1 MMTAMTST
9 EPVTVRLQRTF
20 SATPAE
26 VYRAWLDPELIGR
39 WMYTRDRSGARAAVD
54 ERVGGRYSVW
64 QMEHDGSEA
73 GGMEAEIVE
82 LVPDE
87 RLVFDWRFVGPDRD
101 AGPTYDTRLT
111 VSFRAVEGGTELTL
125 VHERLESLR
134 AEMPDVA
141 DQVDAGW
148 GMALDKLP
156 SVLAA

>member
-1 MMTAMTST
+1 MNATTTSK
-9 EPVTVRLQRTF
+9 PISVRLQRTIAA
-20 SATPAE
+20 SPAE

-39 WMYTRDRSGARAAVD
+39 WLYTRDRSGARAEVD

-64 QMEHDGSEA
+64 QFEADGTEA
-73 GGMEAEIVE
+73 GGMEAEILE

-101 AGPTYDTRLT
+101 AGPAYDTRLT
-111 VSFRAVEGGTELTL
+111 VTFRPVEDGTELTV

-134 AEMPDVA
+134 AGMPDVA
-141 DQVDAGW
+141 EQVDAGW

-156 SVLAA
+156 SALAA